1 MQFLKIFMITIYG
14 NLWLFWTDYSAT
26 AADTEIPISY
36 GHYML
41 RCDMDRFL
49 AALQLKMLNL
59 HKIEYIPRN

>member
-14 NLWLFWTDYSAT
+14 NLRLFWTGYSAT

-41 RCDMDRFL
+41 KFHKRDMTWIDFL
-49 AALQLKMLNL
+49 LLCN
-59 HKIEYIPRN
+59 